1 MQPAEKK
8 REFIRLRAEGK
19 SYSKIAGQLQISKA
33 TCTKWQ
39 KELEASITELQRE
52 QLHELCS
59 SYGMTKEARIRSL
72 GDTLEK
78 INASLQAADFS
89 EVDPAKLLDLKLK
102 YAEALKGEYIGT
114 EAWKKM
120 GAVTAEGILAAF
132 ADLHDRVRA
141 GEVSAEQAKNESAV
155 LQSLLRAYDT
165 VEVKRK
171 LDQIESMMEGE
182 ECGVILMPSRL
193 DEGET

>member
-114 EAWKKM
+114 EAGKKM

-132 ADLHDRVRA
+132 ADLHDRVRS

>member
-1 MQPAEKK
+1 
-8 REFIRLRAEGK
+8 
-19 SYSKIAGQLQISKA
+19 
-33 TCTKWQ
+33 
-39 KELEASITELQRE
+39 
-52 QLHELCS
+52 
-59 SYGMTKEARIRSL
+59 MTKEARIRSL

-114 EAWKKM
+114 EAGKKM